1 MLQFSKLTKF
11 DFSKFNKEEL
21 KEFFKD
27 TPESELAFLCRYNA
41 TIPLFFC
48 PIKWKYHPT
57 QKSDIYYT
65 SIEKIKYNIFLASN
79 GYYVISFDY
88 IYGILSFLGLAI
100 NMKGKKSK
108 STKLKTISKNSEKI
122 LKVNTKIVNTPIKL
136 RYKGSGQDKKVH
148 IDDAIK
154 MLYLFEELEKQ
165 DVFDWNELNDL
176 PVDFMLMLNI

>member
-1 MLQFSKLTKF
+1 MIQFSKLVKF

-21 KEFFKD
+21 KEFFKN
-27 TPESELAFLCRYNA
+27 TPESELVFLCRYNK
-41 TIPLFFC
+41 TIPVFFR
-48 PIKWKYHPT
+48 PIKWKYYPT
-57 QKSDIYYT
+57 QKSNIYYT

-100 NMKGKKSK
+100 NMKNKKARSV
-108 STKLKTISKNSEKI
+108 KLKTISKNSEKI
-122 LKVNTKIVNTPIKL
+122 LKVDTKIINTPIQL
-136 RYKGSGQDKKVH
+136 RYKGTGQNKKIH

-165 DVFDWNELNDL
+165 DVFNWNELNDL
-176 PVDFMLMLNI
+176 PVDYMLIPYI